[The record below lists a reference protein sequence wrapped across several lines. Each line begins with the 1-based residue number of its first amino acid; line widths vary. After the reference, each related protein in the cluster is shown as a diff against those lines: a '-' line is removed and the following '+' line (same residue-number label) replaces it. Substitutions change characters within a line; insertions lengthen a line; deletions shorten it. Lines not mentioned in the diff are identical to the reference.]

1 MTAATRERFLTIM
14 TTQLYTQ
21 FDAGELQTLHDE
33 LKHYMK
39 SGDPDL
45 SQSAYLLLMEMLFYV
60 NVYLSK
66 DIDAEVIYNTLRD
79 RFGENS
85 PKLYVMKATLLQ
97 INENDKAAIDFIEN
111 LTEERLEYDT
121 DSMSYVLLQKKLLSI
136 MARSHNKEWLLRQ
149 LTSLLEKFPLDAE
162 IWWFAGE
169 IYFELGQFERAAFC
183 YEEIICIMP
192 FNYVAFG
199 QLAETLYYKALRVDK
214 SQAKIRSTLQQS
226 LNNAL
231 RSVEL
236 SEFYLKGWSLIAIIS
251 AKLDSKKQLINLARS
266 KLQEISNSSN
276 SKNKATADLILK
288 HI

>member
-1 MTAATRERFLTIM
+1 M

-21 FDAGELQTLHDE
+21 FDAVELQKLHDE

-97 INENDKAAIDFIEN
+97 INGNDKAAIEFIEN

-136 MARSHNKEWLLRQ
+136 TARSHNKEWLLRQ
-149 LTSLLEKFPLDAE
+149 LISLLEKFPLDAE

-214 SQAKIRSTLQQS
+214 SQAKIRSTLQKS
-226 LNNAL
+226 LDNAL

-236 SEFYLKGWSLIAIIS
+236 SEFYLKGWSFIAIIS
-251 AKLDSKKQLINLARS
+251 AKLDNKKQLINLARS

-288 HI
+288 NI

>member
-1 MTAATRERFLTIM
+1 MS
-14 TTQLYTQ
+14 TQLYTQ
-21 FDAGELQTLHDE
+21 FDTEELQELHDE
-33 LKHYMK
+33 LKLYMK

-60 NVYLSK
+60 NVYLNR

-97 INENDKAAIDFIEN
+97 INENDQAAIEFIET
-111 LTEERLEYDT
+111 LTKETLEYDT
-121 DSMSYVLLQKKLLSI
+121 DSVSYALLQKKLLSI
-136 MARSHNKEWLLRQ
+136 TARSHNKEWLLRQ
-149 LTSLLEKFPLDAE
+149 LISLVEKFPLDAE
-162 IWWFAGE
+162 IWWFAGK

-183 YEEIICIMP
+183 YEEVICIMP

-214 SQAKIRSTLQQS
+214 SQAKIRGTLQKS

-236 SEFYLKGWSLIAIIS
+236 SEFYLKGWSFVAIIS
-251 AKLDSKKQLINLARS
+251 AKLDNKKQLVNLART

-288 HI
+288 NI